1 MELLRIQREALSE
14 LPNCFVRGTAWSAVH
29 DQNLG
34 LLLSLC
40 PVTTTPHCCSSNNL
54 SFMLSTIVGWISETY
69 KNKEGTNY
77 YIIARKKDKGWH
89 IRNYVAWFVQMSE
102 RICRLNQA
110 CWWAL
115 QETEHTYILSTDK
128 QVSLQ
133 TSSLRAFLW
142 HRYPYFH
149 FCHSH
154 SELRTIHSVQS
165 LYLYRMLYIPI

>member
-40 PVTTTPHCCSSNNL
+40 PVTTTPNCCSSNNL
-54 SFMLSTIVGWISETY
+54 SFMLSTVVGWISETY

-102 RICRLNQA
+102 RSSHDSESGLLVSTARDRAHLHSVHKQTGELANIQPESISLA
-110 CWWAL
+110 SL
-115 QETEHTYILSTDK
+115 SILSFLPLTQWAQDHP
-128 QVSLQ
+128 
-133 TSSLRAFLW
+133 LRAI
-142 HRYPYFH
+142 
-149 FCHSH
+149 S
-154 SELRTIHSVQS
+154 
-165 LYLYRMLYIPI
+165 IPL